1 MNTAELEKT
10 ENAESTAPVKENKMG
25 VLPVGKLVFSMS
37 LPMMVSMLVQAL
49 YNIVDSLFV
58 SQINQNA
65 FTGVSLAFPL
75 QNLMIAVGVGTGV
88 GVNANLARAL
98 GEKKFEKANKFA
110 RHGIFLAVCSYL
122 AFLAVTLCF
131 TKVYFRAQTDVAATI
146 FGASDATLPYALA
159 YSRIYILGSVF
170 VLLVMGMNPFITAQ
184 GFAKISMLT
193 TVIGAVINIVLDPIL
208 IFGIGPFPKMGV
220 AGAAVA
226 TVVGQICGALFGIY
240 LNVTRNHEININ
252 MRGFRP
258 EEKFV
263 KSIYAIGVPS
273 IIMASVTSVMTF
285 LLNLILAGFGAL
297 KDTLQSVLGAYFKLQ
312 SFIFMP
318 VFGLNNGTVPIISY
332 NYGAGKR
339 TRLVKTIKIS
349 ALFATS
355 IMLLGLLLMQ
365 VFPAQMLEIFKA
377 NDEMLRWGVPAL
389 RIISV
394 SFIFAGVAIVFSSA
408 FQSLGHPINSMII
421 SIARQLIVLVPAAFL
436 LAKTGNPDM
445 VWWSFPIA
453 EIMSLSASIFFMIK
467 IHREVIRHIPDNE

>member
-146 FGASDATLPYALA
+146 RYGEQYL
-159 YSRIYILGSVF
+159 YIAGGLSVGSF
-170 VLLVMGMNPFITAQ
+170 MQIMNERLLQSTGKTVLSMFTQ
-184 GFAKISMLT
+184 GL
-193 TVIGAVINIVLDPIL
+193 GAVINIVLDPIL

-263 KSIYAIGVPS
+263 KNIYAIGVPS

>member
-10 ENAESTAPVKENKMG
+10 ENAESAAPVKENKMG

-146 FGASDATLPYALA
+146 RYGEQYL
-159 YSRIYILGSVF
+159 YIAGGLSVGSF
-170 VLLVMGMNPFITAQ
+170 MQIMNERLLQSTGKTVLSMFTQ
-184 GFAKISMLT
+184 GL
-193 TVIGAVINIVLDPIL
+193 GAVINIVLDPIL

-349 ALFATS
+349 ALFATA

-394 SFIFAGVAIVFSSA
+394 SFIFAGVAIIFSSA

-421 SIARQLIVLVPAAFL
+421 SIARQLVVLVPAAFL

>member
-146 FGASDATLPYALA
+146 RYGEQYL
-159 YSRIYILGSVF
+159 YIAGGLSVGSF
-170 VLLVMGMNPFITAQ
+170 MQIMNERLLQSTGKTVLSMFTQ
-184 GFAKISMLT
+184 GL
-193 TVIGAVINIVLDPIL
+193 GAVINIVLDPIL

-263 KSIYAIGVPS
+263 KNIYAIGVPS

-421 SIARQLIVLVPAAFL
+421 SIARQLVVLVPAAFL

>member
-131 TKVYFRAQTDVAATI
+131 TKVYFHAQTDVAATI
-146 FGASDATLPYALA
+146 RYGEQYL
-159 YSRIYILGSVF
+159 YIAGGLSVGSF
-170 VLLVMGMNPFITAQ
+170 MQIMIERLLQSTGKTVLSMFTQ
-184 GFAKISMLT
+184 GL
-193 TVIGAVINIVLDPIL
+193 GAVINIVLDPIL

-421 SIARQLIVLVPAAFL
+421 SIARQLVVLVPAAFL

>member
-146 FGASDATLPYALA
+146 RYGEQYL
-159 YSRIYILGSVF
+159 YIAGGLSVGSF
-170 VLLVMGMNPFITAQ
+170 MQIMNERLLQSTGKTVLSMFTQ
-184 GFAKISMLT
+184 GL
-193 TVIGAVINIVLDPIL
+193 GAVINIVLDPIL

-394 SFIFAGVAIVFSSA
+394 SFIFAGVTIVFSSA

>member
-146 FGASDATLPYALA
+146 RYGEQYLYIAGGLSVGSFMQIMNERLLQSTGKTVLSMFTQGLGA
-159 YSRIYILGSVF
+159 I
-170 VLLVMGMNPFITAQ
+170 
-184 GFAKISMLT
+184 
-193 TVIGAVINIVLDPIL
+193 INIVLDPIL

-421 SIARQLIVLVPAAFL
+421 SIARQLVVLVPAAFL

>member
-10 ENAESTAPVKENKMG
+10 ENAESTAHVKENKMG

-146 FGASDATLPYALA
+146 RYGVQYL
-159 YSRIYILGSVF
+159 YIAGGLSVGSF
-170 VLLVMGMNPFITAQ
+170 MQIMNERLLQSTGKTVLSMFTQ
-184 GFAKISMLT
+184 GL
-193 TVIGAVINIVLDPIL
+193 GAVINIVLDPIL

-365 VFPAQMLEIFKA
+365 VFPAQMLDIFKA

-421 SIARQLIVLVPAAFL
+421 SIARQLVVLVPAAFL

>member
-146 FGASDATLPYALA
+146 RYGEQYL
-159 YSRIYILGSVF
+159 YIAGGLSVGSF
-170 VLLVMGMNPFITAQ
+170 MQIMNERLLQSTGKTVLSMFTQ
-184 GFAKISMLT
+184 GL
-193 TVIGAVINIVLDPIL
+193 GAVINIVLDPIL

-220 AGAAVA
+220 AGAAGA

-240 LNVTRNHEININ
+240 LNVTRNHEINLN

-377 NDEMLRWGVPAL
+377 NGEMLRWGVPAL

-421 SIARQLIVLVPAAFL
+421 SIARQLVVLVPAAFL

>member
-10 ENAESTAPVKENKMG
+10 ENSESTAPVKENKMG

-146 FGASDATLPYALA
+146 RYGEQYL
-159 YSRIYILGSVF
+159 YIAGGLSVGSF
-170 VLLVMGMNPFITAQ
+170 MQIMNERLLQSTGKTVLSMFTQ
-184 GFAKISMLT
+184 GL
-193 TVIGAVINIVLDPIL
+193 GAVINIVLDPIL

-240 LNVTRNHEININ
+240 LNVTRNHEINLN

-421 SIARQLIVLVPAAFL
+421 SIARQLVVLVPAAFL

>member
-146 FGASDATLPYALA
+146 RYGEQYL
-159 YSRIYILGSVF
+159 YIAGGLSVGSF
-170 VLLVMGMNPFITAQ
+170 MQIMNERLLQSTGKTVLSMFTQ
-184 GFAKISMLT
+184 GL
-193 TVIGAVINIVLDPIL
+193 GAVINIVLDPIL

-226 TVVGQICGALFGIY
+226 TVVGQICGAL
-240 LNVTRNHEININ
+240 LPQRHPQP
-252 MRGFRP
+252 RD
-258 EEKFV
+258 KHQ
-263 KSIYAIGVPS
+263 YARLPS
-273 IIMASVTSVMTF
+273 RRKICKEHLRDRRA
-285 LLNLILAGFGAL
+285 LDHNGFGNL
-297 KDTLQSVLGAYFKLQ
+297 CND
-312 SFIFMP
+312 I
-318 VFGLNNGTVPIISY
+318 
-332 NYGAGKR
+332 
-339 TRLVKTIKIS
+339 
-349 ALFATS
+349 
-355 IMLLGLLLMQ
+355 
-365 VFPAQMLEIFKA
+365 PAQ
-377 NDEMLRWGVPAL
+377 PY
-389 RIISV
+389 
-394 SFIFAGVAIVFSSA
+394 
-408 FQSLGHPINSMII
+408 
-421 SIARQLIVLVPAAFL
+421 
-436 LAKTGNPDM
+436 TGGL
-445 VWWSFPIA
+445 WRA
-453 EIMSLSASIFFMIK
+453 
-467 IHREVIRHIPDNE
+467 

>member
-146 FGASDATLPYALA
+146 RYGEQYL
-159 YSRIYILGSVF
+159 YIAGGLSVGSF
-170 VLLVMGMNPFITAQ
+170 MQIMNERLLQSTGKTVLSMFTQ
-184 GFAKISMLT
+184 GL
-193 TVIGAVINIVLDPIL
+193 GAVINIVLDPIL

-240 LNVTRNHEININ
+240 LNVTRNHEINLN

-365 VFPAQMLEIFKA
+365 VFPAQMLDIFKA

-421 SIARQLIVLVPAAFL
+421 SIARQLVVLVPAAFL

>member
-131 TKVYFRAQTDVAATI
+131 TKVYFHAQTDVAATI
-146 FGASDATLPYALA
+146 RYGEQYL
-159 YSRIYILGSVF
+159 YIAGGLSVGSF
-170 VLLVMGMNPFITAQ
+170 MQIMNERLLQSTGKTVLSMFTQ
-184 GFAKISMLT
+184 GL
-193 TVIGAVINIVLDPIL
+193 GAVINIVLDPIL

-365 VFPAQMLEIFKA
+365 VFPAQMLKIFKA
-377 NDEMLRWGVPAL
+377 NGEMLRWGVPAL

-421 SIARQLIVLVPAAFL
+421 SIARQLVVLVPAAFL

-467 IHREVIRHIPDNE
+467 IHREVIRYIPDNE

>member
-10 ENAESTAPVKENKMG
+10 ENAESAAPVKENKMG

-146 FGASDATLPYALA
+146 RYGEQYL
-159 YSRIYILGSVF
+159 YIAGGLSVGSF
-170 VLLVMGMNPFITAQ
+170 MQIMNERLLQSTGKTVLSMFTQ
-184 GFAKISMLT
+184 GL
-193 TVIGAVINIVLDPIL
+193 GAVINIVLDPIL

-240 LNVTRNHEININ
+240 LNVTRNHEINLN

-349 ALFATS
+349 ALFATA

-421 SIARQLIVLVPAAFL
+421 SIARQLVVLVPAAFL
-436 LAKTGNPDM
+436 LAKTGYPDM

>member
-10 ENAESTAPVKENKMG
+10 ENAESAAPVKENKMG

-146 FGASDATLPYALA
+146 RYGEQYL
-159 YSRIYILGSVF
+159 YIAGGLSVGSF
-170 VLLVMGMNPFITAQ
+170 MQIMNERLLQSTGKTVLSMFTQ
-184 GFAKISMLT
+184 GL
-193 TVIGAVINIVLDPIL
+193 GAVINIVLDPIL

-349 ALFATS
+349 ALFATT

-421 SIARQLIVLVPAAFL
+421 SIARQLVVLVPAAFL

-453 EIMSLSASIFFMIK
+453 EIMSLSASVFFMIK

>member
-10 ENAESTAPVKENKMG
+10 ENSESTAPVKENKMG

-122 AFLAVTLCF
+122 AFLVVTLCF

-146 FGASDATLPYALA
+146 RYGEQYL
-159 YSRIYILGSVF
+159 YIAGGLSVGSF
-170 VLLVMGMNPFITAQ
+170 MQIMNERLLQSTGKTVLSMFTQ
-184 GFAKISMLT
+184 GL
-193 TVIGAVINIVLDPIL
+193 GAVINIVLDPIL

-377 NDEMLRWGVPAL
+377 NGEMLRWGVPAL

-421 SIARQLIVLVPAAFL
+421 SIARQLVVLVPAAFL

>member
-10 ENAESTAPVKENKMG
+10 ENAESAAPVKENKMG

-146 FGASDATLPYALA
+146 RYGEQYLYIAGGLSVGSFMQIMNERLLQSTGKTVLSMFTQGLGA
-159 YSRIYILGSVF
+159 I
-170 VLLVMGMNPFITAQ
+170 
-184 GFAKISMLT
+184 
-193 TVIGAVINIVLDPIL
+193 INIVLDPIL

-349 ALFATS
+349 ALFATA

-421 SIARQLIVLVPAAFL
+421 SIARQLVVLVPAAFL

>member
-10 ENAESTAPVKENKMG
+10 ENSESTAPVKENKMG

-146 FGASDATLPYALA
+146 RYGEQYL
-159 YSRIYILGSVF
+159 YIAGGLSVGSF
-170 VLLVMGMNPFITAQ
+170 MQIMNERLLQSTGKTVLSMFTQ
-184 GFAKISMLT
+184 GL
-193 TVIGAVINIVLDPIL
+193 GAVINIVLDPIL

-240 LNVTRNHEININ
+240 LNVTRNHEINLN
-252 MRGFRP
+252 MRGFHP

-377 NDEMLRWGVPAL
+377 NGEMLRWGVPAL

-421 SIARQLIVLVPAAFL
+421 SIARQLVVLVPASFL

>member
-131 TKVYFRAQTDVAATI
+131 TKVYFHAQTDVAATI
-146 FGASDATLPYALA
+146 RYGEQYL
-159 YSRIYILGSVF
+159 YIAGGLSVGSF
-170 VLLVMGMNPFITAQ
+170 MQIMNERLLQSTGKTVLSMFTQ
-184 GFAKISMLT
+184 GL
-193 TVIGAVINIVLDPIL
+193 GAVINIVLDPIL

-312 SFIFMP
+312 NFIFMP

-421 SIARQLIVLVPAAFL
+421 SIARQLVVLVPAAFL

>member
-10 ENAESTAPVKENKMG
+10 ENAESAAPVKENKMG

-146 FGASDATLPYALA
+146 RYGEQYL
-159 YSRIYILGSVF
+159 YIAGGLSVGSF
-170 VLLVMGMNPFITAQ
+170 MQIMNERLLQSTGKTVLSMFTQ
-184 GFAKISMLT
+184 GL
-193 TVIGAVINIVLDPIL
+193 GAVINIVLDPIL

-339 TRLVKTIKIS
+339 TRLIKTIKIS
-349 ALFATS
+349 ALFATT

-421 SIARQLIVLVPAAFL
+421 SIARQLVVLVPAAFL

-453 EIMSLSASIFFMIK
+453 EIMSLSASIFFMKK

>member
-146 FGASDATLPYALA
+146 RYGEQYL
-159 YSRIYILGSVF
+159 YIAGGLSVGSF
-170 VLLVMGMNPFITAQ
+170 MQIMNERLLQSTGKTVLSMFTQ
-184 GFAKISMLT
+184 GL
-193 TVIGAVINIVLDPIL
+193 GAVINIVLDPIL

-240 LNVTRNHEININ
+240 LNVTRNHEINLN

-377 NDEMLRWGVPAL
+377 NGEMLRWGVPAV

-421 SIARQLIVLVPAAFL
+421 SIARQLVVLVPAAFL

>member
-10 ENAESTAPVKENKMG
+10 ENAESAAPVKENKMG

-146 FGASDATLPYALA
+146 RYGEQYLYIAGGLSVGSFMQIMNERLLQSTGKTVLSMFTQGLGA
-159 YSRIYILGSVF
+159 I
-170 VLLVMGMNPFITAQ
+170 
-184 GFAKISMLT
+184 
-193 TVIGAVINIVLDPIL
+193 INIVLDPIL

-240 LNVTRNHEININ
+240 LNVTRNHEINLN

-349 ALFATS
+349 ALFATT

-421 SIARQLIVLVPAAFL
+421 SIARQLVVLVPAAFL

>member
-131 TKVYFRAQTDVAATI
+131 TKVYFHAQTDVAATI
-146 FGASDATLPYALA
+146 RYGEQYL
-159 YSRIYILGSVF
+159 YIAGGLSVGSF
-170 VLLVMGMNPFITAQ
+170 MQIMNERLLQSTGKTVLSMFTQ
-184 GFAKISMLT
+184 GL
-193 TVIGAVINIVLDPIL
+193 GAVINIVLDPIL

-365 VFPAQMLEIFKA
+365 VFPAQMLKIFKA
-377 NDEMLRWGVPAL
+377 NGEMLRWGVPAL

-421 SIARQLIVLVPAAFL
+421 SIARQLVVLVPAAFL

-467 IHREVIRHIPDNE
+467 IHREVIRYIPNNE

>member
-146 FGASDATLPYALA
+146 RYGEQYL
-159 YSRIYILGSVF
+159 YIAGGLSVGSF
-170 VLLVMGMNPFITAQ
+170 MQIMNERLLQSTGKTVLSMFTQ
-184 GFAKISMLT
+184 GL
-193 TVIGAVINIVLDPIL
+193 GAVINIVLDPIL

-263 KSIYAIGVPS
+263 KSVYAIGVPS

-421 SIARQLIVLVPAAFL
+421 SIARQLVVLVPAAFL

>member
-146 FGASDATLPYALA
+146 RYGEQYL
-159 YSRIYILGSVF
+159 YIAGGLSVGSF
-170 VLLVMGMNPFITAQ
+170 MQIMNERLLQSTGKTVLSMFTQ
-184 GFAKISMLT
+184 GL
-193 TVIGAVINIVLDPIL
+193 GAVINIVLDPIL

-220 AGAAVA
+220 AGAADA

>member
-1 MNTAELEKT
+1 M
-10 ENAESTAPVKENKMG
+10 
-25 VLPVGKLVFSMS
+25 
-37 LPMMVSMLVQAL
+37 
-49 YNIVDSLFV
+49 
-58 SQINQNA
+58 
-65 FTGVSLAFPL
+65 
-75 QNLMIAVGVGTGV
+75 
-88 GVNANLARAL
+88 
-98 GEKKFEKANKFA
+98 
-110 RHGIFLAVCSYL
+110 
-122 AFLAVTLCF
+122 
-131 TKVYFRAQTDVAATI
+131 
-146 FGASDATLPYALA
+146 
-159 YSRIYILGSVF
+159 
-170 VLLVMGMNPFITAQ
+170 
-184 GFAKISMLT
+184 
-193 TVIGAVINIVLDPIL
+193 LDPIL

-240 LNVTRNHEININ
+240 LNVTRNHEINLN

-377 NDEMLRWGVPAL
+377 NGEMLRWGVPAL

-394 SFIFAGVAIVFSSA
+394 SFIFAGVAIVFTGVPVAGSPDKFYDNIHCPPAGSA
-408 FQSLGHPINSMII
+408 R
-421 SIARQLIVLVPAAFL
+421 ARGVPARKDRQPRHGLVVVPDSRDNVAFCQHFL
-436 LAKTGNPDM
+436 YDKDTPRGH
-445 VWWSFPIA
+445 S
-453 EIMSLSASIFFMIK
+453 SYS
-467 IHREVIRHIPDNE
+467 R

>member
-10 ENAESTAPVKENKMG
+10 ENAESAAPVKENKMG

-146 FGASDATLPYALA
+146 RYGEQYLYIAGGLSVGLFMQIMNERLLQSTGKTVLSMFTQGLGA
-159 YSRIYILGSVF
+159 I
-170 VLLVMGMNPFITAQ
+170 
-184 GFAKISMLT
+184 
-193 TVIGAVINIVLDPIL
+193 INIVLDPIL

-240 LNVTRNHEININ
+240 LNVTRNHEINLN

-349 ALFATS
+349 ALFATT

-421 SIARQLIVLVPAAFL
+421 SIARQLVVLVPAAFL

>member
-146 FGASDATLPYALA
+146 RYGEQYL
-159 YSRIYILGSVF
+159 YIAGGLSVGSF
-170 VLLVMGMNPFITAQ
+170 MQIMNERLLQSTGKTVLSMFTQ
-184 GFAKISMLT
+184 GL
-193 TVIGAVINIVLDPIL
+193 GAVINIVLDPIL

-258 EEKFV
+258 VEKFV

>member
-10 ENAESTAPVKENKMG
+10 ENSESTAPVKENKMG

-146 FGASDATLPYALA
+146 RYGEQYL
-159 YSRIYILGSVF
+159 YIAGGLSVGSF
-170 VLLVMGMNPFITAQ
+170 MQIMNERLLQSTGKTVLSMFTQ
-184 GFAKISMLT
+184 GL
-193 TVIGAVINIVLDPIL
+193 GAVINIVLDPIL

-377 NDEMLRWGVPAL
+377 NGEMLRWGVPAL
-389 RIISV
+389 RIISI

-421 SIARQLIVLVPAAFL
+421 SIARQLVVLVPAAFL

>member
-131 TKVYFRAQTDVAATI
+131 TKVYFHAQTDVAATI
-146 FGASDATLPYALA
+146 RYGEQYL
-159 YSRIYILGSVF
+159 YIAGGLSVGSF
-170 VLLVMGMNPFITAQ
+170 MQIMNERLLQSTGKTVLSMFTQ
-184 GFAKISMLT
+184 GL
-193 TVIGAVINIVLDPIL
+193 GAVINIVLDPIL

-365 VFPAQMLEIFKA
+365 VFPAQMLDIFKA

-421 SIARQLIVLVPAAFL
+421 SIARQLVVLVPAAFL

>member
-131 TKVYFRAQTDVAATI
+131 IKVYFRAQTDVAATI
-146 FGASDATLPYALA
+146 RYGEQYL
-159 YSRIYILGSVF
+159 YIAGGLSVGSF
-170 VLLVMGMNPFITAQ
+170 MQIMNERLLQSTGKTVLSMFTQ
-184 GFAKISMLT
+184 GL
-193 TVIGAVINIVLDPIL
+193 GAVINIVLDPIL

>member
-146 FGASDATLPYALA
+146 RYGEQYL
-159 YSRIYILGSVF
+159 YIVGGLSVGSF
-170 VLLVMGMNPFITAQ
+170 MQIMNERLLQSTGKTVLSMFTQ
-184 GFAKISMLT
+184 GL
-193 TVIGAVINIVLDPIL
+193 GAVINIVLDPIL

-421 SIARQLIVLVPAAFL
+421 SIARQLVVLVPAAFL

>member
-10 ENAESTAPVKENKMG
+10 ENAESAAPVKENKMG

-146 FGASDATLPYALA
+146 RYGEQYLYIAGGLSVGSFMQIMNERLLQSTGKTVLSMFTQGLGA
-159 YSRIYILGSVF
+159 I
-170 VLLVMGMNPFITAQ
+170 
-184 GFAKISMLT
+184 
-193 TVIGAVINIVLDPIL
+193 INIVLDPIL

-421 SIARQLIVLVPAAFL
+421 SIARQLVVLVPAAFL

>member
-131 TKVYFRAQTDVAATI
+131 TKVYFHAQTDVAATI
-146 FGASDATLPYALA
+146 RYGEQYL
-159 YSRIYILGSVF
+159 YIAGGLSVGSF
-170 VLLVMGMNPFITAQ
+170 MQIMNERLLQSTGKTVLSMFTQ
-184 GFAKISMLT
+184 GL
-193 TVIGAVINIVLDPIL
+193 GAVINIVLDPIL

-421 SIARQLIVLVPAAFL
+421 SIARQLVVLVPAAFL

>member
-131 TKVYFRAQTDVAATI
+131 TKVYFHAQTDVAATI
-146 FGASDATLPYALA
+146 RYGEQYL
-159 YSRIYILGSVF
+159 YIAGGLSVGSF
-170 VLLVMGMNPFITAQ
+170 MQIMNERLLQSTGKTVLSMFTQ
-184 GFAKISMLT
+184 GL
-193 TVIGAVINIVLDPIL
+193 GAVINIVLDPIL

-240 LNVTRNHEININ
+240 LNVTRNHEINLN

-377 NDEMLRWGVPAL
+377 NGEMLRWGVPAL

-421 SIARQLIVLVPAAFL
+421 SIARQLVVLVPAAFL

-467 IHREVIRHIPDNE
+467 IHREVIRYIPDNE

>member
-146 FGASDATLPYALA
+146 RYGEQYL
-159 YSRIYILGSVF
+159 YIAGGLSVGSF
-170 VLLVMGMNPFITAQ
+170 MQIMNERLLQSTGKTVLSMFTQ
-184 GFAKISMLT
+184 GL
-193 TVIGAVINIVLDPIL
+193 GAVINIVLDPIL

-258 EEKFV
+258 EEKFI

-421 SIARQLIVLVPAAFL
+421 SIARQLVVLVPAAFL

>member
-146 FGASDATLPYALA
+146 RYGEQYL
-159 YSRIYILGSVF
+159 YIAGGLSVGSF
-170 VLLVMGMNPFITAQ
+170 MQIMNERLLQSTGKTVLSMFTQ
-184 GFAKISMLT
+184 GL
-193 TVIGAVINIVLDPIL
+193 GAVINIVLDPIL

-312 SFIFMP
+312 GFIFMP

-365 VFPAQMLEIFKA
+365 VFPAQMLDIFKA

-421 SIARQLIVLVPAAFL
+421 SIARQLVVLVPAAFL

>member
-10 ENAESTAPVKENKMG
+10 ENAESTAHVKENKMG

-146 FGASDATLPYALA
+146 RYGEQYL
-159 YSRIYILGSVF
+159 YIAGGLSVGSF
-170 VLLVMGMNPFITAQ
+170 MQIMNERLLQSTGKTVLSMFTQ
-184 GFAKISMLT
+184 GL
-193 TVIGAVINIVLDPIL
+193 GAVINIVLDPIL

-252 MRGFRP
+252 MRGFHP